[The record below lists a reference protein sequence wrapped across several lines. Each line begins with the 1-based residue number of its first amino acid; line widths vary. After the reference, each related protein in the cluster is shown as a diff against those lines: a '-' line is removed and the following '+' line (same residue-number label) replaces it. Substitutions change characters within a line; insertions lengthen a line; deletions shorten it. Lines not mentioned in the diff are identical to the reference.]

1 MAPKD
6 KTCIV
11 IECAISRK
19 SREYMEPEEVFF
31 KKIKS
36 SLINERLIKI
46 EDILDYDIGFI
57 PNAYPVI
64 ALGIQKKISPVL
76 SYFNSF
82 ENHTLHG
89 RNAEFRYVHTHDLI
103 KKSEGLVEQLL

>member
-1 MAPKD
+1 
-6 KTCIV
+6 
-11 IECAISRK
+11 
-19 SREYMEPEEVFF
+19 MEPEEVFF

-36 SLINERLIKI
+36 SLINERLIKM

-64 ALGIQKKISPVL
+64 ALGIPKKISPVL

-103 KKSEGLVEQLL
+103 KKSESLVEQFL